1 MFPKPVDH
9 GDTNER
15 NIKKEHST
23 DVGEA
28 GVERFE
34 PFSSGSDIQYCL
46 QDEHIRKDISP
57 SNEYSELISF
67 RTDWFDLFAVHRT
80 VKILIPA
87 CDSSRL
93 MKHI

>member
-46 QDEHIRKDISP
+46 QDEHIRKEN
-57 SNEYSELISF
+57 NEGIKPQSEDDYYEAIE
-67 RTDWFDLFAVHRT
+67 AVDT
-80 VKILIPA
+80 CA
-87 CDSSRL
+87 GTG
-93 MKHI
+93 